1 MDKLMTAQHLID
13 VLKDKNKNTKL
24 DLHCHSD
31 VSDGVKSLVELM
43 MEARENG
50 VEVLAITDHDTAKV
64 FEPIA
69 AGLVNPEDYGV
80 KVVPGV
86 EITTYTEQGMVETLM
101 YGFDY
106 VKFHDKQQS
115 SDSEFKF
122 LTREFKLKRN
132 FDVFKQRLEK
142 ARQFGVITDEQ
153 ADIRN
158 YIRLTS
164 PEEGGVPIPFIDF
177 NKGEEFLIRGVDG
190 TPVANSQSLTFDG
203 EGKGDICHN
212 DNARLAE
219 TVVIDGNI
227 YSVSYDSFNS
237 KLFGAMKQNPV
248 GKEYL
253 DNFVKPD
260 GNVGVTTF
268 GDFLRFVTQDPENP
282 IYVSPEGYYPSIEDN
297 VKFGHSVGAI
307 VGLAHPYNYPQ
318 LSATPDAI
326 MQIAIDS
333 GVDFLECAYGF
344 ATLEQ
349 MNHINNVAN
358 SQDREILLTGGTDKH
373 KNFTDVAETTPW
385 TLGTT
390 VRTNLEITTENIQ
403 NIDKIYLDSQDLC
416 EAQ

>member
-1 MDKLMTAQHLID
+1 MSKLMTAQHLVE

-43 MEARENG
+43 LEARENG

-69 AGLVNPEDYGV
+69 AGLINPEDYGI

-86 EITTYTEQGMVETLM
+86 EVTTYTEQGMVETLM

-106 VKFHDKQQS
+106 VNFHDKQQAIG
-115 SDSEFKF
+115 SDFKF

-132 FDVFKQRLEK
+132 FDVFKQRLES
-142 ARQFGVITDEQ
+142 ARQFGLITDEQ

-164 PEEGGVPIPFIDF
+164 PEEGGVPIPFIEF
-177 NKGEEFLIRGVDG
+177 NRGEEFLIRNLNGS
-190 TPVANSQSLTFDG
+190 PLQNASSQG
-203 EGKGDICHN
+203 RDICHN
-212 DNARLAE
+212 DNVRLAE
-219 TVVIDGNI
+219 TVVIDGKI

-237 KLFGAMKQNPV
+237 KLFAAIKQNPV
-248 GKEYL
+248 GKGYL
-253 DNFVKPD
+253 DSFLKPD
-260 GNVGVTTF
+260 GNVGVETF
-268 GDFLRFVTQDPENP
+268 GDFLRFITQDPANP

-297 VKFGHSVGAI
+297 VRFGHSVGAI

-318 LSATPDAI
+318 LTATPDAI

-333 GVDFLECAYGF
+333 GVDFLECVYGF
-344 ATLEQ
+344 ANIEQ
-349 MNHINNVAN
+349 MNHINNVAQN
-358 SQDREILLTGGTDKH
+358 QDREILLTGGTDKH
-373 KNFTDVAETTPW
+373 KNFTDVAETEPW

-390 VRTNLEITTENIQ
+390 VRTGLEITTQNIQ
-403 NIDKIYLDSQDLC
+403 NIDKIYANSLIME